1 VATNPS
7 AAFPPPHKAGSGA
20 RRLRRLVVF
29 AAVLLCPVLAG
40 CGAGFHA
47 ETNEIYQPGPGI
59 TVRNTSV
66 YALNALVVTDGRGDG
81 TLVAGLL
88 NKRPQPDALQSVS
101 VTSSSGRRLQTTIT
115 GGTVAL
121 PPQKLV
127 QLADT
132 GAVRVSGTLLP
143 GTICSLALTFQNSAP
158 IQVRIPVVTSAPPYD
173 TVPVG
178 PVSASATPRQS
189 NS

>member
-1 VATNPS
+1 VATHPS
-7 AAFPPPHKAGSGA
+7 AASAPPREPPNGA
-20 RRLRRLVVF
+20 RRLRRPVAF

-40 CGAGFHA
+40 CGVGFHA
-47 ETNEIYQPGPGI
+47 ETNQIYQPGPGI
-59 TVRNTSV
+59 TVRNNSV

-88 NKRPQPDALQSVS
+88 NRRPQPDALQSVS
-101 VTSSSGRRLQTTIT
+101 ITNSSGRQLKTTIT

-143 GTICSLALTFQNSAP
+143 GSVCSLALTFQNSAP
-158 IQVRIPVVTSAPPYD
+158 VQVKIPVVTSAPPYD
-173 TVPVG
+173 AVPLG

-189 NS
+189 SS